1 MKYLQDNKLLPD
13 HQSAYRAF
21 CSTETV
27 IARVLS
33 DIYTAP
39 DSGDIAALALLDFS
53 AAFYTVV
60 HRILLH
66 RLMNSMQNVTSQS
79 KIKCWLLDIFLF
91 DISYRLFLAPEN
103 TTHFPR
109 CQSGLL
115 I

>member
-33 DIYTAP
+33 DIYTAF
-39 DSGDIAALALLDFS
+39 DSGDIAALALFDLS
-53 AAFYTVV
+53 AALIRLTTV
-60 HRILLH
+60 
-66 RLMNSMQNVTSQS
+66 
-79 KIKCWLLDIFLF
+79 
-91 DISYRLFLAPEN
+91 SYSNACRN
-103 TTHFPR
+103 R
-109 CQSGLL
+109 SGLAAQHSRGSCR